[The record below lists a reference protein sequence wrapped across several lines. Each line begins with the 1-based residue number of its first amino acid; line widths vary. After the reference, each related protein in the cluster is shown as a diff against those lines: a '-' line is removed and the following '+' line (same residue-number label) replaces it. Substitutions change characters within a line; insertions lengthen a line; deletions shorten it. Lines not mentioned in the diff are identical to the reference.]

1 MDDFDVE
8 VTDLRTGA
16 HHPATLP
23 GAEPDAGAAPAR
35 RVRRSP
41 SQRQRVGAL
50 LAGLAVLVTLAVLL
64 VSSPNSRE
72 TLDAVLRIPTPTAT
86 APLSPGDQMVMLTET
101 VPWVT
106 IRLDGKT
113 ALDHNFMGTYSI
125 VLTRGRHTL
134 DVHQPPFAEIH
145 CAISAPASR
154 TDTCPL
160 SSGTSISRAPLG
172 TRTLDFG
179 ASFTKLSDDQR
190 ASLISAIRAVVTA
203 PRASVP
209 VRPGERYVD
218 ATGATVTTGEAL
230 TATIMLDIDMSGK
243 NVASLGGTPCLPI
256 CDMSEYSGY
265 VGPPDG
271 TWHLSAAVQG
281 HWRYTRADGTVVVDS
296 APVAP
301 GDRRFTAARE
311 GLLYQVKVTWDGTW
325 RVTPS
330 FIASG
335 GGMYGA
341 DLICRIAAQLVDAE
355 GSSQPRPLTLNVTTA
370 PTTTVPDEACLVAA
384 QKINPNSTQGPSP
397 RPAYFLYRFGVL
409 LAANDEARKLLPNL
423 PLADDYERT
432 LATKLARQ
440 MPY

>member
-23 GAEPDAGAAPAR
+23 PAEPDAGAAPAR
-35 RVRRSP
+35 RGRRSP

-72 TLDAVLRIPTPTAT
+72 TLNAVLRIPTPTAT

-106 IRLDGKT
+106 VRLDGKT
-113 ALDHNFMGTYSI
+113 ALDHNVTGTYSI

-145 CAISAPASR
+145 CTISAPASLA
-154 TDTCPL
+154 DTCPL
-160 SSGTSISRAPLG
+160 SSGTTISRAPLG

-179 ASFTKLSDDQR
+179 ASFSKLSDDQR
-190 ASLISAIRAVVTA
+190 ASLISAIRAVVTT
-203 PRASVP
+203 PRASVT

-218 ATGATVTTGEAL
+218 ATGATVTTSEAL
-230 TATIMLDIDMSGK
+230 TATLMLDIDMSGR
-243 NVASLGGTPCLPI
+243 NVASPGDTPCLPL
-256 CDMSEYSGY
+256 CDTSGFSGY

-271 TWHLSAAVQG
+271 TWELFAALQG
-281 HWRYTRADGTVVVDS
+281 HWRYTRDDGTVVVDA
-296 APVAP
+296 APIAP
-301 GDRRFTAARE
+301 GDKRFTAARE
-311 GLLYQVKVTWDGTW
+311 GLIYQVKVTWDGTW
-325 RVTPS
+325 RVRPS

-335 GGMYGA
+335 SGMYGA
-341 DLICRIAAQLVDAE
+341 DVICRIAAQLVDAD
-355 GSSQPRPLTLNVTTA
+355 GSSQPQPLSLNVTTA

-384 QKINPNSTQGPSP
+384 RNIAPNSTQVPSSYQ
-397 RPAYFLYRFGVL
+397 AYFLYRFGVL
-409 LAANDEARKLLPNL
+409 LAVNDEARKLLPNL
-423 PLADDYERT
+423 PLADADERT